1 MDELEITL
9 VYLKEVLETVPGV
22 NFVSHGKPT
31 AISIDDK
38 MTSVYIVPTNEA
50 FVNTLNKKTLCG
62 YDNYV
67 YVKLHVNMECT
78 YDLEWVSMRTSIINA
93 VLSDSDIWKGIVD
106 RELTATVHD
115 DYDNHPKKSFQIGFE
130 FRLRTTA

>member
-22 NFVSHGKPT
+22 NFVSHGKPVP
-31 AISIDDK
+31 ISIDDR

-50 FVNTLNKKTLCG
+50 YVNTLNKKTLCG